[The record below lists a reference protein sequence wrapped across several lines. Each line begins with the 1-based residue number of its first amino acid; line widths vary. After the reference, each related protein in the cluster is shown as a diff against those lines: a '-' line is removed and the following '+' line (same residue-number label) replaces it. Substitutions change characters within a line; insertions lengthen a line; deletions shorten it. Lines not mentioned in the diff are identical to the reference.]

1 MQHTR
6 LETTFK
12 RLKTTFQK
20 GSDSYAK
27 CLDCQIL
34 YVFYVFFQKKPFN
47 SFILCYTLLD
57 YCREILFIIMR

>member
-27 CLDCQIL
+27 CLDCQVL
-34 YVFYVFFQKKPFN
+34 YVFFQKKPFN

-57 YCREILFIIMR
+57 YCREILFII

>member
-6 LETTFK
+6 LESTFK

-27 CLDCQIL
+27 CLDCQVL
-34 YVFYVFFQKKPFN
+34 YVFFQKMPFN

-57 YCREILFIIMR
+57 YCREILFII